1 MKTPFV
7 AEILKKIAPEIGAEL
22 LIEPE
27 YGFVGQVTF
36 RSGKKMLF
44 RGSNFNVN
52 RLGSVEIARDKGY
65 ASFFLRSFGYKTP
78 AGQTFFSDKLC
89 RNLKIKRTIDDGFT
103 YAQQLGFPVIV
114 KPNNRSQGML
124 VAKVYTKR
132 DYYRVAK
139 QIFKKS
145 AVLLV
150 QKYHE
155 GRDYRVV
162 VLDDEVISAYER
174 IPLLIQGDGYSTIRE
189 NLNQKQELFRKTG
202 RDTVID
208 VDDFRIKLKLRRQ
221 KLSLDSVLP
230 VGKSVYLLDNAN
242 LSAGGEAVDVTD
254 SLHPSFQEL
263 AVRVTKDMGLRLC
276 GVDILTDDITIPL
289 TDYVIVE
296 INGAPGLD
304 NYASIGQ
311 AQANVV
317 EALYLKVLRALEND
331 KSLL

>member
-7 AEILKKIAPEIGAEL
+7 TEILKKIAPEIGAEL

-65 ASFFLRSFGYKTP
+65 SSFFLRTFGYKTP
-78 AGQTFFSDKLC
+78 EGQTFFSEKLC
-89 RNLKIKRTIDDGFT
+89 RNLVIKRTIDDGLT
-103 YAQQLGFPVIV
+103 YAQQLGFPVIL

-124 VAKVYTKR
+124 VTKVYTKR
-132 DYYRVAK
+132 DYYRVAR

-150 QKYHE
+150 QKYYA

-174 IPLLIQGDGYSTIRE
+174 IPLAIIGDGQSSIRE
-189 NLNQKQELFRKTG
+189 LLKRKQDLFLKSD

-208 VDDFRIKLKLRRQ
+208 VDDFRIKLKLSRQ
-221 KLSLDSVLP
+221 KLSLDSVP
-230 VGKSVYLLDNAN
+230 PSAKSVYLLDNAN
-242 LSAGGEAVDVTD
+242 LSAGGEAVDVTRN
-254 SLHPSFQEL
+254 LHPSFQEL
-263 AVRVTKDMGLRLC
+263 AVRITKDMGLRLC
-276 GVDILTDDITIPL
+276 GVDILADDITVSL
-289 TDYVIVE
+289 KDYVIIE

-304 NYASIGQ
+304 NYASMGR
-311 AQANVV
+311 AQVEVV
-317 EALYLKVLRALEND
+317 ESLYLKVLRALEND
-331 KSLL
+331 KSDR

>member
-7 AEILKKIAPEIGAEL
+7 TEILKKIAPEIGAEL

-36 RSGKKMLF
+36 KSGKKMLF

-65 ASFFLRSFGYKTP
+65 ANFFLRSFGYKTP
-78 AGQTFFSDKLC
+78 EEQTFFSEKLC
-89 RNLKIKRTIDDGFT
+89 RNLKTKRTIDDGFT
-103 YAQQLGFPVIV
+103 YAQRLGFPVIV

-124 VAKVYTKR
+124 VTKVYNKR

-150 QKYHE
+150 QKYYE

-162 VLDDEVISAYER
+162 VLDDEIISAYER
-174 IPLLIQGDGYSTIRE
+174 IPLLVNGDGQSSIRKL
-189 NLNQKQELFRKTG
+189 LNQKQELFLQSG

-208 VDDFRIKLKLRRQ
+208 ADDFRIKLKLRRQ
-221 KLSLDSVLP
+221 KLSLDSVVP
-230 VGKSVYLLDNAN
+230 NGETVYLLDNAN
-242 LSAGGEAVDVTD
+242 LSTGGDALDVTCN
-254 SLHPSFQEL
+254 LHPSFQEL
-263 AVRVTKDMGLRLC
+263 AVRITKDMGLRLC
-276 GVDILTDDITIPL
+276 GVDILADDITVPL
-289 TDYVIVE
+289 NDYVIIE

-311 AQANVV
+311 AQAKVV
-317 EALYLKVLRALEND
+317 ESLYLKVLRALEND
-331 KSLL
+331 KSDR

>member
-7 AEILKKIAPEIGAEL
+7 TEILKKIAPKVGADL

-36 RSGKKMLF
+36 KSGKKMLF

-78 AGQTFFSDKLC
+78 EGQTFFSEKLC
-89 RNLKIKRTIDDGFT
+89 QNLIIKRTIDDGFT
-103 YAQQLGFPVIV
+103 YAQQLGFPVIL

-124 VAKVYTKR
+124 VTKVYTKR
-132 DYYRVAK
+132 DYYRVAR

-145 AVLLV
+145 GVLLV
-150 QKYHE
+150 QKYYA

-174 IPLLIQGDGYSTIRE
+174 IPLVISGNGQSSIRD
-189 NLNQKQELFRKTG
+189 LLKHKQDLFLESG
-202 RDTVID
+202 RDTVIG

-221 KLSLDSVLP
+221 KLSLDSILP
-230 VGKSVYLLDNAN
+230 NGKSVYLLDNAN
-242 LSAGGEAVDVTD
+242 LSTGGDALDVTD
-254 SLHPSFQEL
+254 NLHPSFREL
-263 AVRVTKDMGLRLC
+263 AIRITKDMGLRLC
-276 GVDILTDDITIPL
+276 GVDILADDITLPL
-289 TDYVIVE
+289 KDYIIIE

-304 NYASIGQ
+304 NYASMGQ
-311 AQANVV
+311 AQAKVV
-317 EALYLKVLRALEND
+317 ESLYLKVLRALEND
-331 KSLL
+331 NSDR